1 MSLDALI
8 MLAGVLVGVL
18 PFLGF
23 PPSWT
28 GPILFV
34 LGIFIFSFGIVVRR
48 RGIGESHQH
57 DEQFVD
63 SRPQREP
70 LSDGEVA

>member
-8 MLAGVLVGVL
+8 MLAGVLVGTL

-34 LGIFIFSFGIVVRR
+34 LGIFIFACGVVVRR
-48 RGIGESHQH
+48 RDPGESHPPN
-57 DEQFVD
+57 E
-63 SRPQREP
+63 
-70 LSDGEVA
+70 

>member
-8 MLAGVLVGVL
+8 MLAGVLVGIL

-28 GPILFV
+28 GPILFI
-34 LGIFIFSFGIVVRR
+34 LGIVIFSCGVVVRR
-48 RGIGESHQH
+48 RGMGESHEL
-57 DEQFVD
+57 DERFVD
-63 SRPQREP
+63 SQPRREP